1 MLSPGLPVLGCRE
14 HVAGWCSPTG
24 QCTVRA
30 DSRRPLAIP
39 GKAAEDWGSCLGTEN
54 VGLGCCQ
61 LSEGLSSRKGVRPAL
76 CRVSLGAGEGR
87 TLGWSR
93 RWRPLLC
100 RRTQR
105 GRQHSR
111 SGMGRLLLL
120 SGGVTPPPAQS
131 SDLLVLACPP
141 FQGLGSCCSLCLQS
155 SFLKMATWFIS
166 SPSSSVC
173 SDITF
178 SGSLAAAFKT
188 VPRHPRHPWN
198 FSCPPCFLRPYASH
212 PLACLRLRLVCS
224 PPGPVGGNV
233 SSVLHSCGQQ
243 GLRNMAG

>member
-1 MLSPGLPVLGCRE
+1 MRGGRWGG
-14 HVAGWCSPTG
+14 AGG
-24 QCTVRA
+24 
-30 DSRRPLAIP
+30 
-39 GKAAEDWGSCLGTEN
+39 G
-54 VGLGCCQ
+54 
-61 LSEGLSSRKGVRPAL
+61 AL
-76 CRVSLGAGEGR
+76 CFADGRSVEGNTLAVAWGACCFSLGG
-87 TLGWSR
+87 S
-93 RWRPLLC
+93 P
-100 RRTQR
+100 
-105 GRQHSR
+105 
-111 SGMGRLLLL
+111 
-120 SGGVTPPPAQS
+120 PPPAQS